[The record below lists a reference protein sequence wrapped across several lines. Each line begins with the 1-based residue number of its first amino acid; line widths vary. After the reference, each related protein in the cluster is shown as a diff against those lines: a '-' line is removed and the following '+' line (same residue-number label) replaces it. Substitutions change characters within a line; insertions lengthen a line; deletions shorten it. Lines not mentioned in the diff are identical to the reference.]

1 MAQIRKYDD
10 YDGQFTG
17 RDDEASGGLYDNA
30 YRVVES
36 LTRDSELSSLD
47 CEDEV

>member
-1 MAQIRKYDD
+1 MAQIQRYDD
-10 YDGQFTG
+10 YNGQFTG
-17 RDDEASGGLYDNA
+17 RDDEASGLYDNA

-47 CEDEV
+47 CEDEL